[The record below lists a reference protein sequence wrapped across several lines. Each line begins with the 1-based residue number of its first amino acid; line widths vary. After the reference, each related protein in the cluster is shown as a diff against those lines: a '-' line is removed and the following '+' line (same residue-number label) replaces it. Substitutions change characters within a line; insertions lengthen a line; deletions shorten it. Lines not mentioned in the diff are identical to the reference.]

1 MGEAGSGTEGREGNL
16 KGRKQKGERK
26 KGEERG
32 KEEKLD
38 KGRGKGRE
46 GIIRWKRE
54 FQWDREEME
63 E

>member
-16 KGRKQKGERK
+16 KGRKQREK
-26 KGEERG
+26 KKEERG

-46 GIIRWKRE
+46 GMMRWKRE